1 MFVLQLS
8 PISISNIA
16 PRSCMNIVL
25 SLQPFFTFP
34 HKWYIYLTILAYNL
48 SFKYG
53 IDALIF
59 CERFLDSD
67 LSDGLT
73 NIFFSF
79 SFLLFS

>member
-1 MFVLQLS
+1 MV
-8 PISISNIA
+8 
-16 PRSCMNIVL
+16 
-25 SLQPFFTFP
+25 T
-34 HKWYIYLTILAYNL
+34 YLTILAYNL

-79 SFLLFS
+79 LSYYFLKKEVRKKKKKTTFILVSIE

>member
-1 MFVLQLS
+1 MV
-8 PISISNIA
+8 
-16 PRSCMNIVL
+16 
-25 SLQPFFTFP
+25 T
-34 HKWYIYLTILAYNL
+34 YLTILAYNL

-79 SFLLFS
+79 LSYYFIKKELIKKKKKKQHSF